1 MRVILKFLLSLIA
14 VLALVWLGLWW
25 YAQGRL
31 QAGFEGWAEQQATNG
46 VKISY
51 SSIQRGTSPLQALVT
66 IQNMVMTLPPAANGD
81 AATITL
87 PSLALRI
94 DAATPAVFHTD
105 LPNKILLQIGA
116 NIDAAINTGSIG
128 LSENLD
134 PNAMFNKAVYPF
146 RGGDLSASNV
156 DILASQGSLLVLHI
170 DSITGHSDINPNAGA
185 TDTAMAS
192 TTSFDGIALS
202 PILTRIA
209 SIPFDGKIG
218 HLATSLTLSGP
229 VPDGLQGLIAQIR
242 ANAHDPVAQQKI
254 IVPVIHKWAA
264 QGGNGSA
271 SLALTVGPTA
281 AHADGTVK
289 FDANLQPQGTA
300 NITATHLDEFF
311 TTITNAYPQLQAD
324 AAQVQAQLT
333 PYLAT
338 TAQDGQTLTV
348 HTSYGNGTV
357 SINGQKA
364 ADLPAINWTN
374 LENPQPTPA
383 PTPAPTQ

>member
-1 MRVILKFLLSLIA
+1 MRAIVKFLLSLIV

-46 VKISY
+46 IKISY

-81 AATITL
+81 TGTITL

-105 LPNKILLQIGA
+105 LPNKILVQIGS
-116 NIDAAINTGSIG
+116 NIDAAINTGSIAV
-128 LSENLD
+128 SENLD

-146 RGGDLSASNV
+146 RGGDLSATNV

-170 DSITGHSDINPNAGA
+170 DTIAGHSDINANAGPS
-185 TDTAMAS
+185 DTAMAS

-218 HLATSLTLSGP
+218 HLALGLTLSGP

-242 ANAHDPVAQQKI
+242 ANAHDPVAQQKLI
-254 IVPVIHKWAA
+254 MPVIHKWAA

-271 SLALTVGPTA
+271 SLALTIGPTVA
-281 AHADGTVK
+281 NADGNIK
-289 FDANLQPQGTA
+289 FDANLQPEGTA
-300 NITATHLDEFF
+300 NVTATHLDQFF
-311 TTITNAYPQLQAD
+311 ATITNAYPQLQAD
-324 AAQVQAQLT
+324 AAQIQAQLT
-333 PYLAT
+333 PYLT
-338 TAQDGQTLTV
+338 TTTQDGQTLTV
-348 HTSYGNGTV
+348 HTTYGNGTV
-357 SINGQKA
+357 TINGQKA
-364 ADLPAINWTN
+364 ADLPPVNWTT
-374 LENPQPTPA
+374 LENPP